1 MGAADSNGGEPV
13 KVMIATDGSD
23 AAVGAARRATTL
35 LHPDARIELVT
46 IIDSRHD
53 PAEDAGG
60 FEGPVLTEEEA
71 DADWRQALEAGR
83 QAIARTEAA
92 IDGPVDDERLVP
104 TSASVADTLIRVV
117 QSERPDLLVLGSEQP
132 GWFDRLL
139 HGSVEDQLLHKAPC
153 PLLIVSRQGDGSW

>member
-1 MGAADSNGGEPV
+1 M

-23 AAVGAARRATTL
+23 AAVGAARRATAL

-46 IIDSRHD
+46 VIDSRHD

-71 DADWRQALEAGR
+71 DEDWRDAMEAGR
-83 QAIARTEAA
+83 QAIARTEQA
-92 IDGPVDDERLVP
+92 INGPIDDERIVP
-104 TSASVADTLIRVV
+104 TSASVADALVQVV
-117 QSERPDLLVLGSEQP
+117 EAERPDLLVLGSDQP

-139 HGSVEDQLLHKAPC
+139 HGSIEDQLLHKAPC
-153 PLLIVSRQGDGSW
+153 PLLIVSHQGGGAR